1 MRYKSLLAAT
11 ALLASGLAFST
22 PAEAAPAAG
31 QAVPASARKLPECK
45 PAVPAKLIMR
55 RRTTV
60 YTIGLDPKCPATLY
74 NADWRGIQPGD
85 PEKTRLEFL
94 NGDDFAELELSAFV
108 SPIGAVTW
116 TPLTTYGTGEH
127 GENVAVLKTTPSV
140 TKYASSGAVSGK
152 RVGGTTTIVAT
163 VGYYNPKANAFV
175 RWPSKAVTLQY
186 KVPGSTKWLYLRKVT
201 TNKVGQAAFTWTPK
215 ATRYYRAVVPTN
227 TTIWDFTTAAISK

>member
-11 ALLASGLAFST
+11 ALLASGLAFGT
-22 PAEAAPAAG
+22 PAEAAPAST
-31 QAVPASARKLPECK
+31 QKLPECK
-45 PAVPAKLIMR
+45 PAVPAKLVMR

-60 YTIGLDPKCPATLY
+60 YTVGLGASCPSTLY
-74 NADWRGIQPGD
+74 NADWKGIKPGD
-85 PEKTRLEFL
+85 PEQTKLEYL
-94 NGDDFAELELSAFV
+94 NGDHFAQLELSAFV

-116 TPLTTYGTGEH
+116 TPTSTYGTDSEGDD
-127 GENVAVLKTTPSV
+127 VAVLKSVPSV
-140 TKYASSGAVSGK
+140 TKYASSATVSGK
-152 RVGGTTTIVAT
+152 RVGGTTTVVAT
-163 VGYYNPKANAFV
+163 VGYYNPKVNAFV
-175 RWPSKAVTLQY
+175 RWPSKTVTLQY